1 MKQFNSSKKKE
12 SSLLNINKTNDYSDR
27 GVELILSGGKRKL
40 KKTFEVNLQKI
51 LVLLNRKITINFEFS
66 LDIKKD

>member
-40 KKTFEVNLQKI
+40 KKSFEIYFHKI

>member
-1 MKQFNSSKKKE
+1 MKQYNFSEKKE
-12 SSLLNINKTNDYSDR
+12 SSLLNLNKTNDYSDR

-40 KKTFEVNLQKI
+40 KKSFEINFQKI

-66 LDIKKD
+66 LNIKKD

>member
-40 KKTFEVNLQKI
+40 KKTFEVDLQKI
-51 LVLLNRKITINFEFS
+51 LVLLNRKITIKFEFS

>member
-1 MKQFNSSKKKE
+1 MKQYNSLKKKE

-40 KKTFEVNLQKI
+40 KKTFEVNLHKI
-51 LVLLNRKITINFEFS
+51 LVLLNRKIIIKFEFS